1 MIRTAGARAT
11 VTVDLAA
18 VAANIGRLRE
28 AAAPAEVW
36 AVVKADGYGHGAT
49 AVGRTAI
56 TAGAERL
63 CVATWDEA
71 RDLRDEL
78 GDVPV
83 LVMGPL
89 VPGQESEVEG
99 VDVTV
104 TSVEGFARLRA
115 AARSPLGVHVKADTG
130 MGRWGMA
137 ADDALRVGEQL
148 ADGDVLGL
156 GGLMSHLASADADE
170 AFTRSQ
176 IERFGELAAR
186 FPPCPRHI
194 ANSAAVLRFP
204 EARFDAV
211 RCGIAVYGL
220 SPFGADPADDGLAPA
235 IRLESFVAEVKV
247 LAAGDSAGYGR
258 RLVASEPMWIGLVPA
273 GYADGV
279 PRILSGRADVLV
291 RGRRRR
297 VAATVSMDQ
306 LTFVIGAEC
315 DVEPGDAVT
324 LIGEDGGERILAEE
338 WARLAGTINYE
349 IVTSLAPR
357 PRRVEHV
364 LRGA

>member
-1 MIRTAGARAT
+1 VIRTDRARAT
-11 VTVDLAA
+11 VTVDLVA
-18 VAANIGRLRE
+18 VAANVARLGN
-28 AAAPAEVW
+28 AAAPAELW
-36 AVVKADGYGHGAT
+36 AVVKADGYGHGAA
-49 AVGRTAI
+49 AVGQAALA
-56 TAGAERL
+56 AGATRL
-63 CVATWDEA
+63 CVATWEEA
-71 RDLRDEL
+71 RALRDEL

-89 VPGQESEVEG
+89 VPGQESDVEG

-104 TSVEGFARLRA
+104 ASVDDFARLRA
-115 AARSPLGVHVKADTG
+115 AARSPLGVHVKVDTG

-148 ADGDVLGL
+148 AEGDVLGL
-156 GGLMSHLASADADE
+156 TGLMSHLAVADSDE
-170 AFTRSQ
+170 AFTRRQ
-176 IERFGELAAR
+176 IERFSGLAER
-186 FPPCPRHI
+186 FPACPRHI

-220 SPFGADPADDGLAPA
+220 SPFGHDPACDDLRPA
-235 IRLESFVAEVKV
+235 LRLESFVADVKR
-247 LAAGDSAGYGR
+247 LAAGESTGYGR
-258 RLVASEPMWIGLVPA
+258 RFVASQPTWIGLVPA

-291 RGRRRR
+291 RGRRRP

-306 LTFVIGAEC
+306 LTFVIGPEC
-315 DVEPGDAVT
+315 DVKPGDAVT
-324 LIGEDGGERILAEE
+324 LIGADGAERILAEE
-338 WARLAGTINYE
+338 WAEIAGTINYE